1 MKTTWQIALEGTSA
15 KEAIESLNESPELD
29 LRWEEKDET
38 TREVGILA
46 ILATVVAMTGGVI
59 AIAEQIRKW
68 RDLWKER
75 SKNGNKV
82 IEKIILI
89 DGNRRL
95 VLDNATEDQI
105 IDFIKKIK

>member
-1 MKTTWQIALEGTSA
+1 METTWQIALEGTSA
-15 KEAIESLNESPELD
+15 KEAIESLNESPELE
-29 LRWEEKDET
+29 LQWEEKKET
-38 TREVGILA
+38 TREAGTLA
-46 ILATVVAMTGGVI
+46 ILATVIAMTDGVL

-82 IEKIILI
+82 IERIILI
-89 DGNRRL
+89 NGDRRL

-105 IDFIKKIK
+105 IDFIKKLK

>member
-1 MKTTWQIALEGTSA
+1 MEATWQIALEGTGA
-15 KEAIESLNESPELD
+15 REAIESLNESPELD
-29 LRWEEKDET
+29 LQWEEKDEI
-38 TREVGILA
+38 TREAGILA

-68 RDLWKER
+68 RDLWEEQR
-75 SKNGNKV
+75 KNGSKV

-89 DGNRRL
+89 DGDRRL

-105 IDFIKKIK
+105 IDFIKKLK